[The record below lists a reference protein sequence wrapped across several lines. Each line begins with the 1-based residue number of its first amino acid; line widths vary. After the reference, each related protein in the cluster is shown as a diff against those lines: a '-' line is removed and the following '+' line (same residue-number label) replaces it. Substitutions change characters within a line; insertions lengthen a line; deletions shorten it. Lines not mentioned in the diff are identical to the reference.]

1 MLASLPQRIA
11 LGRMFRKD
19 KNVAVYEMMNKY
31 RDNGIVVITRDKR
44 V

>member
-19 KNVAVYEMMNKY
+19 KNKAVYKMMIKY
-31 RDNGIVVITRDKR
+31 RDNGIVVENC
-44 V
+44 